1 MDSTDCRFS
10 TRISLLVC
18 NHWNAKEKIIKL
30 LFSNYFIILLSY
42 SMIIMSAKQ
51 FSLAAMGGTFD
62 IIHAGHLALLNN
74 AFSISSKVIIGLTG
88 DEFAKKMGKNVSNNY
103 SVRLESLKSKI
114 MDIFPDSNFV
124 ISKLENDFGPAV
136 LEEDVEALVV
146 SEETKGKGKALNDLR
161 IEKGLSEVDIIVVPM
176 ILAKDGNR
184 ISTTRIKK
192 EEIDSNGNL
201 S

>member
-1 MDSTDCRFS
+1 MSTKQY
-10 TRISLLVC
+10 SLV
-18 NHWNAKEKIIKL
+18 
-30 LFSNYFIILLSY
+30 
-42 SMIIMSAKQ
+42 
-51 FSLAAMGGTFD
+51 AMGGTFD
-62 IIHAGHLALLNN
+62 IIHAGHLALLNS

-88 DEFAKKMGKNVSNNY
+88 DEFAKTMGKNVSNNY
-103 SVRLESLKSKI
+103 PERLESLKSKI
-114 MDIFPDSNFV
+114 MDIFPDSNFE

-136 LEEDVEALVV
+136 LENGVEALVV
-146 SEETKGKGKALNDLR
+146 SEETKGKGRTLNDLR
-161 IEKGLSEVDIIVVPM
+161 VERGLSEVDIIIVPM